1 MAKTY
6 KHIFFDL
13 DHTLW
18 DFNRNSEETL
28 EELFEV
34 YSLKELGIEAF
45 QDFLKTYRE
54 VNDQKWEL
62 YRNNK
67 ITKDELRATRFYD
80 TLLAF
85 EIDHPE
91 LARKIDE
98 EYITKS
104 PYKTHVFPHAHDVLE
119 YLAKKYELHI
129 ITNGFREV
137 QDVKLT
143 HSKLKSYFNHKITSE
158 SIGVNKPD
166 PKIFTHALRLT
177 DAKRTESLMIGDN
190 LAVDVIGARNVGIDQ
205 VYFNPDRNPH
215 SVKVTFEI
223 TSLHELRSF
232 L

>member
-1 MAKTY
+1 M
-6 KHIFFDL
+6 
-13 DHTLW
+13 
-18 DFNRNSEETL
+18 
-28 EELFEV
+28 
-34 YSLKELGIEAF
+34 GIEAF

-119 YLAKKYELHI
+119 YLAKK
-129 ITNGFREV
+129 
-137 QDVKLT
+137 
-143 HSKLKSYFNHKITSE
+143 
-158 SIGVNKPD
+158 
-166 PKIFTHALRLT
+166 
-177 DAKRTESLMIGDN
+177 
-190 LAVDVIGARNVGIDQ
+190 
-205 VYFNPDRNPH
+205 
-215 SVKVTFEI
+215 
-223 TSLHELRSF
+223 
-232 L
+232 